1 MTALEIYCWKTIQ
14 PKFSITVNFNISI
27 SKHKQRCA
35 FIHER
40 IYRTKSP
47 EGLNCIMKSL
57 YLQQTSSGIK
67 NYHWNS
73 TVKGKKKVLWLKK
86 EQGEKK
92 IAGAEGGRKKPQ
104 RLSKSVVITNYIK
117 AFQNSSLTNPTTL
130 SFS

>member
-1 MTALEIYCWKTIQ
+1 
-14 PKFSITVNFNISI
+14 
-27 SKHKQRCA
+27 
-35 FIHER
+35 
-40 IYRTKSP
+40 
-47 EGLNCIMKSL
+47 MKSL